1 MVFFYRLF
9 SKNMVAKKK
18 MNTFVAEKFGASKKK
33 CELCSRFIENTLRK
47 RAVFRRRKD
56 ARVAEEARLE
66 SV

>member
-1 MVFFYRLF
+1 
-9 SKNMVAKKK
+9 MVAKKK

-33 CELCSRFIENTLRK
+33 CELCSRFSGNDLCEAAFPTTW
-47 RAVFRRRKD
+47 KD

>member
-1 MVFFYRLF
+1 
-9 SKNMVAKKK
+9 MVAKKK

-47 RAVFRRRKD
+47 RGVFRRRKD

>member
-33 CELCSRFIENTLRK
+33 CELCSRFSGNDLCEAAFPTTW
-47 RAVFRRRKD
+47 KD